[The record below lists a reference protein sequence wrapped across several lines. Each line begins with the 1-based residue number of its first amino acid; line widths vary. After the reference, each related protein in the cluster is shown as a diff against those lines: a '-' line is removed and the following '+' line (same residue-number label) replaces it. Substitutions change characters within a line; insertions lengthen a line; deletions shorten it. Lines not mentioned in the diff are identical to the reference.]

1 MAFVDSNQET
11 PYVATNQS
19 APVSSGG
26 AGIAGTATKPSANT
40 PGVNVPAQP
49 SAQLSAYLNANA
61 PQAQGMAQQIASNVS
76 GQVSNATSQILPAV
90 NTYTGQLTNVPTNAT
105 VNQEVAN
112 SPSSL
117 SAADQAT
124 YEQELA
130 AANNTPNSA
139 ATFET
144 TQPYANLASEI
155 QNAVNNANV
164 WNVGNNPNTI
174 STALQPFESPGT
186 TQGDSTLDALLLS
199 QTPEAAQTLQTAAQG
214 AQTAQSQLAS
224 GASTADTALQNAIAQ
239 DQAATQAATQAG
251 NEYVTN
257 LTNYLNQT
265 VATAQAAALQGN
277 DSILN
282 DLQNNTLTPA
292 DQAILGISN
301 DQLAGLENQLQLAET
316 PQNVISQGGGQYSGQ
331 TPTQQI
337 NLLAYLNQQ
346 DPNAVITDANTAT
359 AQNYADVAA
368 LQNMMG
374 SATPNTPITSSTASQ
389 AGTAPTALGINS
401 FNTTGA
407 LDAAINASTND
418 RAIEQTYLN
427 EIQNGSDEAHALAAA
442 ENVAQNQVVAGEAT
456 AGILGG
462 GVGALAGMGGAALAS
477 GLGSGAGVG
486 MLGAGLAA
494 GGIGAAVALLAVA
507 LIPGAAKW
515 IGVNEGAIADGFEDF
530 GNDIVSF
537 FSGW

>member
-277 DSILN
+277 DSILK

-316 PQNVISQGGGQYSGQ
+316 PQNVISQGAGQYAGQ

-407 LDAAINASTND
+407 LDAAINASAND

-427 EIQNGSDEAHALAAA
+427 EIQNGSDQAHALAAA
-442 ENVAQNQVVAGEAT
+442 QNVAKNETEAGLAT

-462 GVGALAGMGGAALAS
+462 GVGALGGMGGAALAE
-477 GLGSGAGVG
+477 GLGSGEGVG

-494 GGIGAAVALLAVA
+494 GGVGAAVALLAVA
-507 LIPGAAKW
+507 LIPGAAQW
-515 IGVNEGAIADGFEDF
+515 IGVNEGAIANGFEDF